1 MKKPIQQKGVAAVE
15 FAILLPFILIPIVF
29 GITEF
34 GRALYSYNTLVKATR
49 DAARYAMMQQPGGG
63 ADAVTK
69 CLAVY
74 GNTACSGNPLAPGL
88 TIKAVSV
95 CDWQRCPATHQSQGA
110 APVVNLVTVT
120 INDPTTADEDLYQ
133 FHSFVPFVTADL
145 ASFAF
150 APISTTMKGNL

>member
-15 FAILLPFILIPIVF
+15 FAILLPLLLLIVF

-34 GRALYSYNTLVKATR
+34 GRALYAYNTLVKATR

-95 CDWQRCPATHQSQGA
+95 CDWQRDYASTGAICPNHHQQGT

-120 INDPTTADEDLYQ
+120 VSGYAYQSPIISFFMPDDSSSFTFAD
-133 FHSFVPFVTADL
+133 
-145 ASFAF
+145 
-150 APISTTMKGNL
+150 ISTTMKGNL

>member
-1 MKKPIQQKGVAAVE
+1 MKRPCQQNGVAAVE
-15 FAILLPFILIPIVF
+15 FAILLPFVLIPIVF

-34 GRALYSYNTLVKATR
+34 GRALYAYNTLVKATR
-49 DAARYAMMQQPGGG
+49 DAARYAMMQQPGGS

-88 TIKAVSV
+88 TTSMVHV
-95 CDWQRCPATHQSQGA
+95 CDWQRCAPTHQSQGA

-120 INDPTTADEDLYQ
+120 VSCQDGVDCDQYQ
-133 FHSFVPFVTADL
+133 FNSFVPFVTADL
-145 ASFAF
+145 ASFTF